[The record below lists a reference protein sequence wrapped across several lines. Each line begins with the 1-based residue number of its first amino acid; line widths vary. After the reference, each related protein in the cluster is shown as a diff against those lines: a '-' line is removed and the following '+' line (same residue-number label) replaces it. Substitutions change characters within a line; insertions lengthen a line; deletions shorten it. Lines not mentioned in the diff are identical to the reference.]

1 MRLAVIL
8 AVSAVLTPSANRAAE
23 GQQAKDDQAV
33 ALSRYVLSEEVWG
46 RMQADSAGQIQQY
59 VEANLRQSG
68 AQVPDGFAA
77 RFAGEYARMV
87 SYQELIDLQA
97 GLLAKYYS
105 AEEMK
110 EILAFYKTPLGQKV
124 IRTMPE
130 VSQDVNGQMLL
141 ILQQRLPAL
150 IERLKGD
157 LPASSPSGK
166 STPKEAPKKPTKKP

>member
-8 AVSAVLTPSANRAAE
+8 AVTVVLTPSANRAAE
-23 GQQAKDDQAV
+23 GQQAKEDQAV
-33 ALSRYVLSEEVWG
+33 ALSRYVLSEEAWA
-46 RMQADSAGQIQQY
+46 RMQADSAGQLQQY
-59 VEANLRQSG
+59 VESSIRQSG

-105 AEEMK
+105 AAEMT
-110 EILAFYKTPLGQKV
+110 ELLAFYKTPLGQKV

-130 VSQDVNGQMLL
+130 VSQDVSGQMLL
-141 ILQQRLPAL
+141 MVQQRLPAL
-150 IERLKGD
+150 MERLKGD

-166 STPKEAPKKPTKKP
+166 STPKEAPKKPAKKP